1 LKALTAGV
9 DEAGRG
15 PVLGPLVVAC
25 AITDDP
31 AGLAAAGVRDS
42 KTLTPAQRERLEAG
56 LKVSLTAFALVVI
69 EPNEIDL
76 GRRKRSLNAIEGE
89 AFSRAVASAA
99 ASRGLR
105 ALSALQADAA
115 DASESAFRAMLLRGL
130 AREAPNLSVARFA
143 VEHKADLRYPA
154 VSAAS
159 ILAKVERDRRIRELS
174 ERVGEPIGS
183 GYPSDPATVAF
194 LRGYIRANQDLPPFA
209 RRSWQPAKDLLRE
222 AGVGRT
228 PLERFDGG

>member
-1 LKALTAGV
+1 MKALTAGV

-159 ILAKVERDRRIRELS
+159 ILAKVERDAEMRRLHAQFPDYGFAS
-174 ERVGEPIGS
+174 NK
-183 GYPSDPATVAF
+183 GYGTPEHLEALQRLGPCAIHRRLFGPVAQMS
-194 LRGYIRANQDLPPFA
+194 L
-209 RRSWQPAKDLLRE
+209 
-222 AGVGRT
+222 V
-228 PLERFDGG
+228 LEVED